1 MKTPFLSFVVEK
13 YLELVAIIRLAYPDY
28 CFWLVRQEFEVICLG
43 QEMTFIKDTLFKML
57 NSVIVDVD

>member
-28 CFWLVRQEFEVICLG
+28 CSWLVRQEF
-43 QEMTFIKDTLFKML
+43 
-57 NSVIVDVD
+57 